1 MPIIPIMA
9 KNVAATD
16 FLLGT
21 SFSKMYA
28 KGIKI
33 RGLVETIAMLSPL
46 VIVPVSY
53 THLTLPTSDLV

>member
-46 VIVPVSY
+46 VIV
-53 THLTLPTSDLV
+53 LSDS